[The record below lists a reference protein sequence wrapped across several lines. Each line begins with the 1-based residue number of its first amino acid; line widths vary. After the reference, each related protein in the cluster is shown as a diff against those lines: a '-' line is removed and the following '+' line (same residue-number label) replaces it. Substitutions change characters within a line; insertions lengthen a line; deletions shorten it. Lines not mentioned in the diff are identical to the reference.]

1 MRERDQ
7 GYYLQYAEALEHRFS
22 HGVLEE
28 LQEYDHFVVWRK
40 TPENK
45 KIPFDPT
52 SKSLDRTDD
61 PNTWGNLDQALK
73 ALRTGKYHGIGFV
86 FAEDDP
92 FTGIDIDHCVFR
104 NQGTENSVPYTNEAD
119 KLISNFWSYTEYSP
133 SKTGLHILVEGTV
146 PEGRRKH
153 RVEVYTTGRYFTI
166 TTNQV
171 KGTPDTIE
179 ARQSQLD
186 RFYASLST
194 HNDHRKVI
202 PQQEQTFYVSDETVL
217 KKALN
222 AKNAHTFTRLW
233 QGDVSGHRS
242 KSEADFTLVLLLLY
256 WTHDDV
262 EQTKRL
268 FLQSGLMDEKTLR
281 STNGSTYLDVTIAN
295 AIRKRHR

>member
-22 HGVLEE
+22 YGVLEE
-28 LQEYDHFVVWRK
+28 LQEYDHFVVWKK
-40 TPENK
+40 TLENK

-52 SKSLDRTDD
+52 SKSLARTDD

-153 RVEVYTTGRYFTI
+153 RVEVYTTGRYFTL